1 MSEVT
6 VTINGRSYKMSCDDG
21 QERHLLGLAEHVG
34 RHVDTLKEH
43 VGQVGDTRL
52 LLMAAIM
59 VADELGEAN
68 RRIDKLQEEVQRL
81 DAAQDMASARL
92 QEIEDAAARNLDVA
106 ADRIEQMAERLAA
119 TTNGR

>member
-6 VTINGRSYKMSCDDG
+6 VTVNGRSYKMSCDDG
-21 QERHLLGLAEHVG
+21 QERHLLALAEHVG
-34 RHVDTLKEH
+34 RHVETLKEH

-68 RRIDKLQEEVQRL
+68 RRIDSLEEEVRQL
-81 DAAQDMASARL
+81 SAAHDSAAARIREI
-92 QEIEDAAARNLDVA
+92 QEAAARNLDIA
-106 ADRIEQMAERLAA
+106 AERIEEMAERLTVGA
-119 TTNGR
+119 R

>member
-34 RHVDTLKEH
+34 RHVETLKVH

-59 VADELGEAN
+59 VADELGEAR
-68 RRIDKLQEEVQRL
+68 RRIGGLEEEVQRL
-81 DAAQDMASARL
+81 SAAHDLAAARL
-92 QEIEDAAARNLDVA
+92 QETQEAAARNLDIA
-106 ADRIEQMAERLAA
+106 AERIEEMAERLSAG
-119 TTNGR
+119 GR

>member
-6 VTINGRSYKMSCDDG
+6 VTINGRVYKMSCDDG
-21 QERHLLGLAEHVG
+21 QERHLLGLAEHVN
-34 RHVDTLKEH
+34 RHVESLKEH

-68 RRIDKLQEEVQRL
+68 RRIEALEGDIDRLGAEQDTAAERFQEFQDSAARSL
-81 DAAQDMASARL
+81 DG
-92 QEIEDAAARNLDVA
+92 AAAR
-106 ADRIEQMAERLAA
+106 IEEMAQRLNTEA
-119 TTNGR
+119 R

>member
-6 VTINGRSYKMSCDDG
+6 VTINGRTYKMSCDDG

-34 RHVDTLKEH
+34 RHVESLKES

-59 VADELGEAN
+59 VTDELQEAG
-68 RRIDKLQEEVQRL
+68 RRIDGLEKEIQRL
-81 DAAQDMASARL
+81 TAEQDSASERFQEFKENAARSLDSAAERIEEMAEKLNAAQQR
-92 QEIEDAAARNLDVA
+92 
-106 ADRIEQMAERLAA
+106 
-119 TTNGR
+119 

>member
-6 VTINGRSYKMSCDDG
+6 VTINGRTYKMSCDDG

-34 RHVDTLKEH
+34 QHVESLKES

-59 VADELGEAN
+59 VTDELQEAN
-68 RRIDKLQEEVQRL
+68 RRIDGLEKEIQRL
-81 DAAQDMASARL
+81 TAEQDSASERFQEFKENAARSLDSAAERIEEMAEKLNAAQQR
-92 QEIEDAAARNLDVA
+92 
-106 ADRIEQMAERLAA
+106 
-119 TTNGR
+119 